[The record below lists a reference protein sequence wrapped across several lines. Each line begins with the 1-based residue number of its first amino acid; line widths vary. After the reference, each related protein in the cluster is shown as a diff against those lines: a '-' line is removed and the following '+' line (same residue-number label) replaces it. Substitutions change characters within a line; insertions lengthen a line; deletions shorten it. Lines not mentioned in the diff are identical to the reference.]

1 MAIFTDKKM
10 GRGLKNELRRESKM
24 IINKLLLSISITSL
38 FINQIIIILEK
49 EKLEKEIK
57 IILKIMYGKP
67 LTKKE
72 REYARKFK

>member
-1 MAIFTDKKM
+1 MIKNN
-10 GRGLKNELRRESKM
+10 LKGQIKM
-24 IINKLLLSISITSL
+24 IITKWLLSISITVL

-67 LTKKE
+67 LTRKE
-72 REYARKFK
+72 EEYARKFK

>member
-1 MAIFTDKKM
+1 M
-10 GRGLKNELRRESKM
+10 LKNNLKGKTKM
-24 IINKLLLSISITSL
+24 IITKWLLSVSITVL
-38 FINQIIIILEK
+38 FINQIIMILEK
-49 EKLEKEIK
+49 EKLEKKIK